1 MSKSKETLNKQA
13 LDELMV
19 VIRRNTQHSACID
32 NFEKLLYEIDDPI
45 FVNTVVS
52 SMHNLLTELFELFYA
67 IERVPQKKFKA
78 KMLTTKFVEPMRFFS
93 RVKNLANSSMKIR
106 AAIEFLEKNYTYLT
120 VDTDR
125 NPIRLSIEDAEKI
138 INKAIDPDSNYVNWE
153 TINRIFYNVDHTNEY
168 IKLFERLKEKA
179 RKEMLVWNY
188 IPAIIKAVIQT
199 KRRSL
204 NMDTNSNK
212 FK

>member
-13 LDELMV
+13 LDDLMV

-52 SMHNLLTELFELFYA
+52 SMYNLLTEVFELFYA
-67 IERVPQKKFKA
+67 IGRVPQKKFKA
-78 KMLTTKFVEPMRFFS
+78 KMLTTQFVEPMRFFS

-120 VDTDR
+120 VATDR

-204 NMDTNSNK
+204 DMDTNSKK

>member
-45 FVNTVVS
+45 FVNAVVS
-52 SMHNLLTELFELFYA
+52 SMYNLLTEVFELFYA
-67 IERVPQKKFKA
+67 INRVPQKKFKA
-78 KMLTTKFVEPMRFFS
+78 KMLTIQFVEPMRFFN

>member
-45 FVNTVVS
+45 FVNAVVS
-52 SMHNLLTELFELFYA
+52 SMYNLLTEVFELFYA
-67 IERVPQKKFKA
+67 INRVPQKKFKA
-78 KMLTTKFVEPMRFFS
+78 KMLTIQFVEPMRFFS

-138 INKAIDPDSNYVNWE
+138 INKVINPDSDYVNWK
-153 TINRIFYNVDHTNEY
+153 TINRLFYTVNHTNEY
-168 IKLFERLKEKA
+168 IKRLDDLKETA

-188 IPAIIKAVIQT
+188 IPAIIKAVMQT

-204 NMDTNSNK
+204 NMDTNSKK

>member
-1 MSKSKETLNKQA
+1 
-13 LDELMV
+13 MV

-52 SMHNLLTELFELFYA
+52 SMYNLLTQVFELFYV
-67 IERVPQKKFKA
+67 IDRIPQKKFKA
-78 KMLTTKFVEPMRFFS
+78 KMLTTQFIEPMRFFS

-106 AAIEFLEKNYTYLT
+106 AAIELLEQKYTDVT

-125 NPIRLSIEDAEKI
+125 NPMRISIEDAEKI
-138 INKAIDPDSNYVNWE
+138 INKVIDTGSNYVNWK
-153 TINRIFYNVDHTNEY
+153 TINKLFYTVDHTNEY
-168 IKLFERLKEKA
+168 IQRLEGIKETA

-204 NMDTNSNK
+204 DMDNNSKK

>member
-13 LDELMV
+13 LDDLMV

-45 FVNTVVS
+45 FVNTVVR
-52 SMHNLLTELFELFYA
+52 SMYNLLTEVFELFYA
-67 IERVPQKKFKA
+67 INRVPQKKFKA
-78 KMLTTKFVEPMRFFS
+78 KMLTTQFVEPMRFFG

-188 IPAIIKAVIQT
+188 IPAIIKAVMQT

-204 NMDTNSNK
+204 DMDTNSKK

>member
-1 MSKSKETLNKQA
+1 MSKSKETLNKKA

-45 FVNTVVS
+45 FVNAVVS
-52 SMHNLLTELFELFYA
+52 SMYNLLTEVFELFYA
-67 IERVPQKKFKA
+67 INRVPQKKFKA
-78 KMLTTKFVEPMRFFS
+78 KMLTIQFVEPMRFFS

-188 IPAIIKAVIQT
+188 IPAIIKAVMQT

-204 NMDTNSNK
+204 DMDTNSKK

>member
-13 LDELMV
+13 LDDLMV

-78 KMLTTKFVEPMRFFS
+78 KMLTTQFVEPMRFFG

-188 IPAIIKAVIQT
+188 IPAIIKAVMQT

-204 NMDTNSNK
+204 DMDTNSKK

>member
-1 MSKSKETLNKQA
+1 MSKSKETLNKKA

-32 NFEKLLYEIDDPI
+32 NFENLLYEIDDPI
-45 FVNTVVS
+45 FVNAVVS
-52 SMHNLLTELFELFYA
+52 SMYNLLTEVFELFYA
-67 IERVPQKKFKA
+67 INRVPQKKFKA
-78 KMLTTKFVEPMRFFS
+78 KMLTIQFVEPMRFFS

>member
-1 MSKSKETLNKQA
+1 MSKSKEILNRQA

-19 VIRRNTQHSACID
+19 VIRRNAQHSACID

-52 SMHNLLTELFELFYA
+52 SMHNLLTEVFELFYA

-78 KMLTTKFVEPMRFFS
+78 KMFTTQFIEPMRFFS
-93 RVKNLANSSMKIR
+93 RVKTLADNSMKIR
-106 AAIEFLEKNYTYLT
+106 ASIELLEQKYTEIT

-125 NPIRLSIEDAEKI
+125 NPMRISIEEAENI
-138 INKAIDPDSNYVNWE
+138 INKVIYPNYSYIDWN
-153 TINRIFYNVDHTNEY
+153 TINRLFNTIDHHDEFIQRLET
-168 IKLFERLKEKA
+168 LKETA
-179 RKEMLVWNY
+179 RKEMLTWNY
-188 IPAIIKAVIQT
+188 IPAIIKAVMQT

-204 NMDTNSNK
+204 NMDTNSKK

>member
-45 FVNTVVS
+45 FVNAVVS
-52 SMHNLLTELFELFYA
+52 SMYNLLTEVFELFYA
-67 IERVPQKKFKA
+67 INRVPQKKFKA
-78 KMLTTKFVEPMRFFS
+78 KMLTIQFVEPMRFFS

-168 IKLFERLKEKA
+168 IMLFEKKKKKA

>member
-13 LDELMV
+13 IDELMV

-45 FVNTVVS
+45 FVNAVVS
-52 SMHNLLTELFELFYA
+52 SMYNLLTEVFELFYA
-67 IERVPQKKFKA
+67 INRVPQKKFKA
-78 KMLTTKFVEPMRFFS
+78 KMLTIQFVEPMRFFS

-188 IPAIIKAVIQT
+188 IPAIIKAVMQT

-204 NMDTNSNK
+204 DMDTNSKK

>member
-32 NFEKLLYEIDDPI
+32 NFENLLYEIDDPI
-45 FVNTVVS
+45 FVNAVVS
-52 SMHNLLTELFELFYA
+52 SMYNLLTEVFELFYA
-67 IERVPQKKFKA
+67 INRVPQKKFKA
-78 KMLTTKFVEPMRFFS
+78 KMLTIQFVEPMRFFS

-168 IKLFERLKEKA
+168 IKIFERLKEKA

-204 NMDTNSNK
+204 DMDTNSKK

>member
-52 SMHNLLTELFELFYA
+52 SMYNLLTEVFELFYV
-67 IERVPQKKFKA
+67 IDRIPQKKFKA
-78 KMLTTKFVEPMRFFS
+78 KMLTTQFVEPMRFFS

>member
-45 FVNTVVS
+45 FVNAVVS
-52 SMHNLLTELFELFYA
+52 SMYNLLTEVFELFYA
-67 IERVPQKKFKA
+67 INRVPQKKFKA
-78 KMLTTKFVEPMRFFS
+78 KMLTIQFVEPMRFFS

-188 IPAIIKAVIQT
+188 IPAIIKAVMQT

-204 NMDTNSNK
+204 DMDTNSKK

>member
-13 LDELMV
+13 LDGLMV

-52 SMHNLLTELFELFYA
+52 SMYNLLTEVFELFYA
-67 IERVPQKKFKA
+67 INRVPQKKFKA
-78 KMLTTKFVEPMRFFS
+78 KMLTTQFVEPMRFFG

-204 NMDTNSNK
+204 DMDTNSKK

>member
-78 KMLTTKFVEPMRFFS
+78 KMLTTQFVEPMRFFS

-179 RKEMLVWNY
+179 RKEMLFWNY

>member
-13 LDELMV
+13 LDDLMV

-52 SMHNLLTELFELFYA
+52 SMYNLLTEVFELFYA
-67 IERVPQKKFKA
+67 IGRVPQKKFKA
-78 KMLTTKFVEPMRFFS
+78 KMLTTQFVEPMRFFS

-204 NMDTNSNK
+204 DMDTNSKK

>member
-45 FVNTVVS
+45 FVNTVVR
-52 SMHNLLTELFELFYA
+52 SMYNLLTEVFELFYA
-67 IERVPQKKFKA
+67 IGRVPQKKFKA
-78 KMLTTKFVEPMRFFS
+78 KMLTTQFVEPMRFFS

-204 NMDTNSNK
+204 DMDTNSKK

>member
-52 SMHNLLTELFELFYA
+52 SMYNLLTEVFELFYV
-67 IERVPQKKFKA
+67 IDRIPQKKFKA
-78 KMLTTKFVEPMRFFS
+78 KMLTTQFIEPMRFFS
-93 RVKNLANSSMKIR
+93 RVKNLADSSMKIR
-106 AAIEFLEKNYTYLT
+106 AAIELLEQKYTDVT

-125 NPIRLSIEDAEKI
+125 NPMRISIEDAEKI
-138 INKAIDPDSNYVNWE
+138 INKVIDTDSNYANWK
-153 TINRIFYNVDHTNEY
+153 TINKLFYTVDHTNEY
-168 IKLFERLKEKA
+168 IQRLEEIKETA

-204 NMDTNSNK
+204 DMDNNSKK

>member
-45 FVNTVVS
+45 FVNAVVS
-52 SMHNLLTELFELFYA
+52 SMYNLLTEVFELFYA
-67 IERVPQKKFKA
+67 IGRVPQKKFKA
-78 KMLTTKFVEPMRFFS
+78 KMLTIQFVEPMRFFS

>member
-1 MSKSKETLNKQA
+1 MSKSKETLNKKA

-45 FVNTVVS
+45 FVNAVVS
-52 SMHNLLTELFELFYA
+52 SMYNLLTEVFELFYA
-67 IERVPQKKFKA
+67 IDRVPQKKFKA
-78 KMLTTKFVEPMRFFS
+78 KMLTTQFVEPMRFFS

-106 AAIEFLEKNYTYLT
+106 AAIELLEQKYTDVT

-125 NPIRLSIEDAEKI
+125 NPMRLSIEDAEKI
-138 INKAIDPDSNYVNWE
+138 INKVIDTGSNYVNWK
-153 TINRIFYNVDHTNEY
+153 TINKLFYTVDHTNEY
-168 IKLFERLKEKA
+168 IQRLEGIKETA

-204 NMDTNSNK
+204 DMDNNSK
-212 FK
+212 KSK

>member
-1 MSKSKETLNKQA
+1 MSKSKETLNKKA

-52 SMHNLLTELFELFYA
+52 SMYNLLTEVFELFYV
-67 IERVPQKKFKA
+67 IDRIPQKKFKA
-78 KMLTTKFVEPMRFFS
+78 KMLTTQFIEPMRFFS

-106 AAIEFLEKNYTYLT
+106 AAIELLEQKYTDVT
-120 VDTDR
+120 VDADR
-125 NPIRLSIEDAEKI
+125 NPMRLSIEDAEKI
-138 INKAIDPDSNYVNWE
+138 INKVINPDSDYVNWK
-153 TINRIFYNVDHTNEY
+153 TINRLFYTVDHTNEY
-168 IKLFERLKEKA
+168 VKRLDDLKETA

-188 IPAIIKAVIQT
+188 IPAIIKAVMQT

-204 NMDTNSNK
+204 DMDTNSKK

>member
-45 FVNTVVS
+45 FVNAVVS
-52 SMHNLLTELFELFYA
+52 SMYNLLTEVFELFYA
-67 IERVPQKKFKA
+67 INIVPQKKFKA
-78 KMLTTKFVEPMRFFS
+78 KMLTIQFVEPMRFFS

-204 NMDTNSNK
+204 DMDTNSKK

>member
-78 KMLTTKFVEPMRFFS
+78 KMLTTQFVEPMRFFS

>member
-52 SMHNLLTELFELFYA
+52 SMYNLLTEVFELFYV
-67 IERVPQKKFKA
+67 IDRIPQKKFKA
-78 KMLTTKFVEPMRFFS
+78 KMLTTQFIEPMRFFS

-106 AAIEFLEKNYTYLT
+106 AAIELLEQKYTDVT

-125 NPIRLSIEDAEKI
+125 NPMRISIEDAEKI
-138 INKAIDPDSNYVNWE
+138 INKVIDTGSNYVNWK
-153 TINRIFYNVDHTNEY
+153 TINKLFYTVDHTNEY
-168 IKLFERLKEKA
+168 IQRLEGIKETA

-204 NMDTNSNK
+204 DMDNNSKK

>member
-52 SMHNLLTELFELFYA
+52 SMHNLLTEVFELFYA
-67 IERVPQKKFKA
+67 IDRVPQKKFKA
-78 KMLTTKFVEPMRFFS
+78 KMLTTQFIEPMRFFS
-93 RVKNLANSSMKIR
+93 SVKTLADNSMKIR
-106 AAIEFLEKNYTYLT
+106 ASIELLEQKYTEIT

-125 NPIRLSIEDAEKI
+125 NPMRLSIEDAEKI
-138 INKAIDPDSNYVNWE
+138 INKVINPDSDYVNWK
-153 TINRIFYNVDHTNEY
+153 TINRLFYTVNHTNEY
-168 IKLFERLKEKA
+168 IKRLDDLKETA

-188 IPAIIKAVIQT
+188 IPAIIKAVMQT

-204 NMDTNSNK
+204 NMDTNSKK

>member
-52 SMHNLLTELFELFYA
+52 SMHNLLTEVFELFYA
-67 IERVPQKKFKA
+67 IDRVPQKKFKA
-78 KMLTTKFVEPMRFFS
+78 KMLTTQFVEPMRFFS

-106 AAIEFLEKNYTYLT
+106 AAIELLEQKYTDVT

-125 NPIRLSIEDAEKI
+125 NPMRLSIEDAEKI
-138 INKAIDPDSNYVNWE
+138 INKVINPDSDYVNWK
-153 TINRIFYNVDHTNEY
+153 TINRLFYTVNHTNEY
-168 IKLFERLKEKA
+168 IKRLDDLKETA

-188 IPAIIKAVIQT
+188 IPAIIKAVMQT

-204 NMDTNSNK
+204 NMDTNSKK

>member
-52 SMHNLLTELFELFYA
+52 SMYNLLTEVFELFYV
-67 IERVPQKKFKA
+67 IDRIPQKKFKA
-78 KMLTTKFVEPMRFFS
+78 KMLTTQFIEPMRFFS

-106 AAIEFLEKNYTYLT
+106 AAIELLEQKYTDVT

-125 NPIRLSIEDAEKI
+125 NPMRLSIEDAEKI

-204 NMDTNSNK
+204 DMDTNSKK

>member
-1 MSKSKETLNKQA
+1 
-13 LDELMV
+13 MV

-52 SMHNLLTELFELFYA
+52 SMYNLLTEVFELFYV
-67 IERVPQKKFKA
+67 IDRIPQKKFKA
-78 KMLTTKFVEPMRFFS
+78 KMLTTQFIEPMRFFS

-106 AAIEFLEKNYTYLT
+106 AAIELLEQKYTDVT

-125 NPIRLSIEDAEKI
+125 NPMRISIEDAEKI
-138 INKAIDPDSNYVNWE
+138 INKVIDTGSNYVNWK
-153 TINRIFYNVDHTNEY
+153 TINKLFYTVDHTNEY
-168 IKLFERLKEKA
+168 IQRLEGIKETA

-204 NMDTNSNK
+204 DMDNNSKK

>member
-52 SMHNLLTELFELFYA
+52 SMYNLLTEVFELFYV
-67 IERVPQKKFKA
+67 IDRIPQKKFKA
-78 KMLTTKFVEPMRFFS
+78 KMLTTQFIEPMRFFF
-93 RVKNLANSSMKIR
+93 RVKNLADSSMKIR
-106 AAIEFLEKNYTYLT
+106 AAIELLEQKYTDVT

-125 NPIRLSIEDAEKI
+125 NPMRISIEDAEKI
-138 INKAIDPDSNYVNWE
+138 INKVIGTGSNYVNWK
-153 TINRIFYNVDHTNEY
+153 TINKLFYTVDHTNEY
-168 IKLFERLKEKA
+168 IQRLEGIKETA

-204 NMDTNSNK
+204 DMDNNSKK

>member
-45 FVNTVVS
+45 FVNTVVR
-52 SMHNLLTELFELFYA
+52 SMYNLLTEVFELFYA
-67 IERVPQKKFKA
+67 IGRVPQKKFKA
-78 KMLTTKFVEPMRFFS
+78 KMLTTQFIEPMRFFS

-204 NMDTNSNK
+204 DMDTNSKK

>member
-13 LDELMV
+13 LDGLMV

-52 SMHNLLTELFELFYA
+52 SMYNLLTEVFELFYA
-67 IERVPQKKFKA
+67 INRVPQKKFKA
-78 KMLTTKFVEPMRFFS
+78 KMLTTQFVEPMRFFG

>member
-45 FVNTVVS
+45 FVNAVVS
-52 SMHNLLTELFELFYA
+52 SMYSLLTEVFELFYA
-67 IERVPQKKFKA
+67 INRVPQKKFKA
-78 KMLTTKFVEPMRFFS
+78 KMLTIQFVEPMRFFS

-138 INKAIDPDSNYVNWE
+138 INKAIDPNSNYVNWE

-168 IKLFERLKEKA
+168 IKIFERLKEKA

>member
-45 FVNTVVS
+45 FVNAVVS
-52 SMHNLLTELFELFYA
+52 SMYNLLTEVFELFYA
-67 IERVPQKKFKA
+67 INRVPQKKFKA
-78 KMLTTKFVEPMRFFS
+78 KMLTIQFVEPMRFFS

-188 IPAIIKAVIQT
+188 ILAIIKAVIQT

>member
-19 VIRRNTQHSACID
+19 VIRRNTQQSACID

-78 KMLTTKFVEPMRFFS
+78 KMLTTQFVEPMRFFS
-93 RVKNLANSSMKIR
+93 RVKNVFKQINNI
-106 AAIEFLEKNYTYLT
+106 NYI
-120 VDTDR
+120 
-125 NPIRLSIEDAEKI
+125 NI
-138 INKAIDPDSNYVNWE
+138 IN
-153 TINRIFYNVDHTNEY
+153 
-168 IKLFERLKEKA
+168 L
-179 RKEMLVWNY
+179 
-188 IPAIIKAVIQT
+188 
-199 KRRSL
+199 
-204 NMDTNSNK
+204 
-212 FK
+212 

>member
-1 MSKSKETLNKQA
+1 MSKSKEALNKQA
-13 LDELMV
+13 LDGLMV

-52 SMHNLLTELFELFYA
+52 SMYNLLTEVFELFYA
-67 IERVPQKKFKA
+67 INRVPQKKFKA
-78 KMLTTKFVEPMRFFS
+78 KMLTTQFVEPMRFFG

-204 NMDTNSNK
+204 DMDTNSKK

>member
-45 FVNTVVS
+45 FVNAVVS
-52 SMHNLLTELFELFYA
+52 SMYNLLTEVFELFYA
-67 IERVPQKKFKA
+67 INRVPQKKFKA
-78 KMLTTKFVEPMRFFS
+78 KMLTIQFVEPMRFFS

-204 NMDTNSNK
+204 DMDNNSKK